1 MPKSDMLIFNVN
13 AFLAGG
19 GVGREIIELRES
31 QVLFSQGKAA
41 DSVFYLQSG
50 RAKLT
55 VVSKN
60 GRKATITL
68 LVPGDFVGEES
79 LASAGAL
86 RASTATALTIGSA
99 LKIERGEMLR
109 ALRKEQSLSEVLMAF
124 LLARGVRIQTDLV
137 DQLFNSAEKRLAR
150 ILLVMAGFGGAE
162 SVEMLLPEISEDRL
176 AVMIGASKSAVG
188 LFMKRFHELGFIRY
202 DGRIQVRSSLLD
214 VILHDRMPGNY
225 AEMPEIVVPAT

>member
-1 MPKSDMLIFNVN
+1 MPESEMPIFNVN
-13 AFLAGG
+13 AFLASG

-31 QVLFSQGKAA
+31 QVLFSQGEAA

-50 RAKLT
+50 RAKLS
-55 VVSKN
+55 VVAKN
-60 GRKATITL
+60 GREAIITPL
-68 LVPGDFVGEES
+68 GRGDFVGEES

-86 RASTATALTIGSA
+86 RTSTATALTNGSA

-109 ALRKEQSLSEVLMAF
+109 ALRKEQSLSEALMAF

-150 ILLVMAGFGGAE
+150 ILLMMAGFGATA
-162 SVEMLLPEISEDRL
+162 SLEMLLPEISEDRL
-176 AVMIGASKSAVG
+176 AAMIGTSKSAVVF
-188 LFMKRFHELGFIRY
+188 FMKRFHELGFIRY
-202 DGRIQVRSSLLD
+202 DVRIQVRSSLLD
-214 VILHDRMPGNY
+214 VLLHDRMPGNN